1 MEITALNSALNLYE
15 AAPTNS
21 VSSATSLK
29 MLDNTMEMTEQMSQ
43 EMIKM
48 MENSVMPHLGGNID
62 VSI

>member
-1 MEITALNSALNLYE
+1 MEITALNSALSMYE

-21 VSSATSLK
+21 LSSATSLK
-29 MLDNTMEMTEQMSQ
+29 MLDNTMELNEQMSQ

-48 MENSVMPHLGGNID
+48 MENSVNPHIGGNID

>member
-1 MEITALNSALNLYE
+1 MDMTSLNSALGLYE

-21 VSSATSLK
+21 LASITSLK
-29 MLDNTMEMTEQMSQ
+29 MLDNTMELTEQMNQ

-48 MENSVMPHLGGNID
+48 MENSVTPHLGSNFD